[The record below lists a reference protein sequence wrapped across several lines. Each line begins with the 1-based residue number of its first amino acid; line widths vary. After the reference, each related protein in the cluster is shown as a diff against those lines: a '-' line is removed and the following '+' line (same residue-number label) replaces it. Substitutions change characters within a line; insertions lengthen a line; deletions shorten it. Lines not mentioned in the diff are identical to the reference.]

1 MSAVM
6 LLWPWVRPGPWCPKT
21 SLASVLSL
29 SGIGRTSTQRV
40 GAGVL
45 WGSFDSCAKFGGE

>member
-6 LLWPWVRPGPWCPKT
+6 LLWPWVRPGPWCLKT
-21 SLASVLSL
+21 SPASALSL
-29 SGIGRTSTQRV
+29 SGIGRTSTRRV